1 VTITAHLIPESPSY
15 ARERRGLVFFV
26 ASRSLNRTGSVW
38 RGTQKEMNSYN
49 PKAFENKLASC
60 LLASIA
66 VLFLARRSLHQL
78 PPLAFRPWVHCA
90 DWSFSPSRQPE
101 L

>member
-1 VTITAHLIPESPSY
+1 MPG
-15 ARERRGLVFFV
+15 RGLVSSV
-26 ASRSLNRTGSVW
+26 ASRSLKRNGSVW
-38 RGTQKEMNSYN
+38 RGTQKHMDGYN
-49 PKAFENKLASC
+49 PKAFENKLASF
-60 LLASIA
+60 LVASIA